1 VDPEMGCPI
10 AATLP
15 PGTPLAIALPLI
27 IGVPLAAFLVAYLIR
42 RRK

>member
-1 VDPEMGCPI
+1 VDTAMGWPI

-15 PGTPLAIALPLI
+15 AGTPLAVALPLI
-27 IGVPLAAFLVAYLIR
+27 IGVPLAAFFVAYLVR